1 MIPLARSQYEDA
13 ARAVIE
19 PGLEPEYSQRLEA
32 AAEVLRSQHARW
44 PHLEGTILECTGP
57 SPQPHHRDVLRCV
70 LAVIR

>member
-1 MIPLARSQYEDA
+1 MIPLALSQYEDA

-19 PGLEPEYSQRLEA
+19 PGLEPSYSQRLEA
-32 AAEVLRSQHARW
+32 AAEVLRREHARR
-44 PHLEGTILECTGP
+44 PRLETPILDCAGP